1 MDAARKIRSAATER
15 VAYPRRAVRGAGSE
29 RDEVVLG
36 AKTVVA
42 AMAAWVLARYLL
54 PPAVSTFAPFTALVA
69 LQATV
74 YRSVRDCLQYVLA
87 MAAGATLAATLAA
100 VAGIHGWT
108 FGVLTLIALCIGRT
122 RRLGQQ
128 GTQVTIVGFFAF
140 SSGQGQI
147 GYIGHLVASVGI
159 GALCGLAAHL
169 VLAPARH
176 TDHRQQA
183 VTALYTTMAQRLN
196 DLAETFEANDPDR
209 DHLRQWRRDWR
220 RLSAESERIRHG
232 IEAEIENG
240 RMNPRR
246 TVSGAGQALPRA
258 REAITVA
265 ERSMDHLRSMTRT
278 LDYAI
283 DSGEFG
289 NLPAAF
295 RPGFSAVLRAVAT
308 AVEEIGRVSPTD
320 PDLLDTRIDEAAAA
334 LDLVQQHERTAP
346 EASPAVHALQGTLL
360 TDAGR
365 LLADLRSGRQSLAR
379 TWDPRFDVA
388 PRAVSAG
395 TGQAE

>member
-1 MDAARKIRSAATER
+1 MSAIGGAGADRRWSILPRGVATMRRTWSAVTER
-15 VAYPRRAVRGAGSE
+15 ADYLRRAARGAGSE
-29 RDEVVLG
+29 RDEVLLG
-36 AKTVVA
+36 AKTVIA

-54 PPAVSTFAPFTALVA
+54 PPSVSTFSPFTALVA

-87 MAAGATLAATLAA
+87 MAAGAGLAATLAA
-100 VAGIHGWT
+100 LAGIHGWT
-108 FGVLTLIALCIGRT
+108 FGLLTLLALCVGRI
-122 RRLGQQ
+122 RRFGQQ
-128 GTQVTIVGFFAF
+128 GTQVAIVGFFAF

-147 GYIGHLVASVGI
+147 DYIGQLVASVGI

-169 VLAPARH
+169 ILAPARH
-176 TDHRQQA
+176 TGHRQQA
-183 VTALYTTMAQRLN
+183 VTDLYTTMAQRLD
-196 DLAETFEANDPDR
+196 DLADTLEASDPDP

-220 RLSAESERIRHG
+220 RLSAECERIRHT

-240 RMNPRR
+240 RMNPRP
-246 TVSGAGQALPRA
+246 TISGSGAALPRA

-278 LDYAI
+278 LDYAL
-283 DSGEFG
+283 DSGELG
-289 NLPAAF
+289 NLPATF

-308 AVEEIGRVSPTD
+308 VMEEMGRAAATD
-320 PDLLDTRIDEAAAA
+320 PDLLDAKIDETVEN
-334 LDLVQQHERTAP
+334 LDRVQRRERTIP

-365 LLADLRSGRQSLAR
+365 LLADLRSGWQG
-379 TWDPRFDVA
+379 VA
-388 PRAVSAG
+388 S
-395 TGQAE
+395 T

>member
-1 MDAARKIRSAATER
+1 MPRWVDAPRRIRSAGTER
-15 VAYPRRAVRGAGSE
+15 AHYLRRAVRGAGSE
-29 RDEVVLG
+29 RDEVLLG
-36 AKTVVA
+36 AKTVIA

-54 PPAVSTFAPFTALVA
+54 PPSVATFAPFTALVS

-87 MAAGATLAATLAA
+87 MTAGATLAATLAA

-108 FGVLTLIALCIGRT
+108 FGLLTLIALCIGRI

-128 GTQVTIVGFFAF
+128 GPQVAIVGFFAF

-147 GYIGHLVASVGI
+147 DYIGHLVASVGI

-176 TDHRQQA
+176 TGRRQQA
-183 VTALYTTMAQRLN
+183 VTDLYITMTRRLN
-196 DLAETFEANDPDR
+196 DLADTLEAKDPDR
-209 DHLRQWRRDWR
+209 DRLGQWRRDWR
-220 RLSAESERIRHG
+220 RLSAECERIRHT

-246 TVSGAGQALPRA
+246 TVSGSGEALPRA
-258 REAITVA
+258 REAVTVA

-278 LDYAI
+278 LDYAL
-283 DSGEFG
+283 DSGELG

-295 RPGFSAVLRAVAT
+295 RPRFSAALRAVAT
-308 AVEEIGRVSPTD
+308 VMEEIGQASSSD
-320 PDLLDTRIDEAAAA
+320 PNLLDAKIDEAAAE
-334 LDLVQQHERTAP
+334 LDQVQQQERTTG
-346 EASPAVHALQGTLL
+346 EVSPAVHTLQGTLL

-379 TWDPRFDVA
+379 T
-388 PRAVSAG
+388 
-395 TGQAE
+395 

>member
-1 MDAARKIRSAATER
+1 MRRTWSAVTER
-15 VAYPRRAVRGAGSE
+15 ADYVRRAVRGAGSE
-29 RDEVVLG
+29 RDEVLLG
-36 AKTVVA
+36 AKTVIA

-87 MAAGATLAATLAA
+87 MVAGAGLAATLAA

-108 FGVLTLIALCIGRT
+108 FALLTLLALCIGRI
-122 RRLGQQ
+122 RRFGQQ
-128 GTQVTIVGFFAF
+128 GTQVAIVGFFAF

-147 GYIGHLVASVGI
+147 DYIGQLVASVGI

-176 TDHRQQA
+176 TGHRQQA
-183 VTALYTTMAQRLN
+183 VTGLYTTIAHRLD
-196 DLAETFEANDPDR
+196 DLADTLEASDPDR

-220 RLSAESERIRHG
+220 RLSAECERIRHT

-240 RMNPRR
+240 RMNPRP
-246 TVSGAGQALPRA
+246 TISGSGAALPRA

-265 ERSMDHLRSMTRT
+265 ERSMDHLRSMSRT
-278 LDYAI
+278 LDYAL
-283 DSGEFG
+283 DSGEVG
-289 NLPAAF
+289 NLPATF

-308 AVEEIGRVSPTD
+308 LMEEMGRAAATD
-320 PDLLDTRIDEAAAA
+320 PELLDAKIDETVEN
-334 LDLVQQHERTAP
+334 LDRVQRRERTIP

-365 LLADLRSGRQSLAR
+365 LLADLRSGWQS
-379 TWDPRFDVA
+379 VA
-388 PRAVSAG
+388 S
-395 TGQAE
+395 T

>member
-1 MDAARKIRSAATER
+1 MTRRIRSAATER
-15 VAYPRRAVRGAGSE
+15 VGYLRRAVRGAGSE
-29 RDEVVLG
+29 RDEVLLG
-36 AKTVVA
+36 AKTVIA
-42 AMAAWVLARYLL
+42 AMAAWTLARYLL
-54 PPAVSTFAPFTALVA
+54 PPSVSTFAPFTTLVS

-108 FGVLTLIALCIGRT
+108 FALLTLIALCIGRI
-122 RRLGQQ
+122 RRFGQQ
-128 GTQVTIVGFFAF
+128 GTQVAVVGFFAF

-147 GYIGHLVASVGI
+147 DYIGHLVASVGI

-176 TDHRQQA
+176 TGRRQQA
-183 VTALYTTMAQRLN
+183 VADLYATMARRLN
-196 DLAETFEANDPDR
+196 DLADTLEANDPDR
-209 DHLRQWRRDWR
+209 DHLRHWRRDWR
-220 RLSAESERIRHG
+220 RLSAESERIRHA

-246 TVSGAGQALPRA
+246 TTCGAGEALPRA

-278 LDYAI
+278 LDYALV
-283 DSGEFG
+283 SEELG
-289 NLPAAF
+289 NLPGPF
-295 RPGFSAVLRAVAT
+295 RPRFGAVLRAVAT
-308 AVEEIGRVSPTD
+308 AMEEIGQASPTD
-320 PDLLDTRIDEAAAA
+320 PELLNAKIDEAAAE
-334 LDLVQQHERTAP
+334 LDRVQPQERTAP
-346 EASPAVHALQGTLL
+346 EASSAVQALQGTLL

-379 TWDPRFDVA
+379 A
-388 PRAVSAG
+388 
-395 TGQAE
+395 

>member
-1 MDAARKIRSAATER
+1 MDETRKIRSAAMER
-15 VAYPRRAVRGAGSE
+15 LAYLRRAMREAGGE

-36 AKTVVA
+36 GKTVVA

-100 VAGIHGWT
+100 LAGIHGWT
-108 FGVLTLIALCIGRT
+108 FGVLTLIALCVGRN

-128 GTQVTIVGFFAF
+128 GIQVTIVAFFAF

-147 GYIGHLVASVGI
+147 GYIGHLVASVSI

-176 TDHRQQA
+176 TGHRQQA
-183 VTALYTTMAQRLN
+183 VTALYSALARRLG
-196 DLAETFEANDPDR
+196 DLAETFEAKAPDR

-232 IEAEIENG
+232 IDAEIENG

-246 TVSGAGQALPRA
+246 TISGAGEALPRA

-278 LDYAI
+278 LDYALG
-283 DSGEFG
+283 SGELG
-289 NLPAAF
+289 NLPASF
-295 RPGFSAVLRAVAT
+295 RPRFSAVLRAVAT
-308 AVEEIGRVSPTD
+308 VVEEIGRASPSD
-320 PDLLDTRIDEAAAA
+320 PDLLETKIDEAAAE
-334 LDLVQQHERTAP
+334 LDRVQPREQTTP
-346 EASPAVHALQGTLL
+346 EPSPAVHALQGTLL

-379 TWDPRFDVA
+379 T
-388 PRAVSAG
+388 
-395 TGQAE
+395 